1 MKKDLLTYYLL
12 LASIV
17 VTILGEKISMPPLFE
32 YGSVIALIC
41 VGMYYQIS
49 IMVRIINSKYS
60 HVSIEIF
67 SGIIIV
73 FTCVFLGIFQAVHNS
88 YFITSIKILAII
100 NGVYTYYL
108 IIKFKEKTYS
118 VRHFIITFLLI
129 GVGAF
134 FQP

>member
-1 MKKDLLTYYLL
+1 MKKEFIIYCLL

-17 VTILGEKISMPPLFE
+17 VTILGEKVSLSPLFE
-32 YGSVIALIC
+32 YGNVVTLIC

-49 IMVRIINSKYS
+49 IISRIINSKYS
-60 HVSIEIF
+60 NVSIEIF

-73 FTCVFLGIFQAVHNS
+73 FTCAFLGAFQAIHNF
-88 YFITSIKILAII
+88 YFLTSIKILAIV
-100 NGVYTYYL
+100 NGIYTYYL

-129 GVGAF
+129 GVGAC
-134 FQP
+134 FQA